1 MIAVDPK
8 GETNWHCR
16 RRRLDRREA
25 RDIPARFKISVLISV
40 LRSSPPVSATAAIRQ
55 LCKDERPTPPVL
67 FFLDAPAKAQA
78 QNSKGTFRKVART
91 IVMSV
96 MGCHKQRISLVK
108 QWVTQ

>member
-8 GETNWHCR
+8 GETNWRCR
-16 RRRLDRREA
+16 RRRLDRREL
-25 RDIPARFKISVLISV
+25 RDIPARLKISGLISV

-78 QNSKGTFRKVART
+78 
-91 IVMSV
+91 
-96 MGCHKQRISLVK
+96 
-108 QWVTQ
+108 